1 MIDDGQRVLCQAIV
15 DPHPLAPDRW
25 LVKVEGRPPHDQTR
39 SYCISATSDTIAAQ
53 EGIAR
58 FVAEMRRGL
67 AHGEPS

>member
-1 MIDDGQRVLCQAIV
+1 MTGDAQRVLCQAVV
-15 DPHPLAPDRW
+15 DPHPLALDRW
-25 LVKVEGRPPHDQTR
+25 LVTVEGKPPHDETR
-39 SYCISATSDTIAAQ
+39 SYCIKATSDTIAAQ